1 MNDDDIELL
10 IEDIEILKDEI
21 YSDEHTINI
30 VENTIIHL
38 KNEYN
43 LLSNKK
49 KIKIKAFINNLKNFI
64 LKATISSVIILIIC
78 LFSTLNI
85 EILAVI
91 NVIIFAGYDIKKW
104 LKDTEEIRFLEK
116 NTSIDSLLVSIRNQ
130 EENLNELKQEL
141 NLNKLKLKKLKD
153 IIQST
158 KKESLIIDY
167 RTIGNKEFSDK
178 PLVLNRLKKTS

>member
-30 VENTIIHL
+30 VENTIVHL

-49 KIKIKAFINNLKNFI
+49 KIKIKAFINNFKNFI

-85 EILAVI
+85 EILALI

-104 LKDTEEIRFLEK
+104 LKDTEEI
-116 NTSIDSLLVSIRNQ
+116 NTSIDNLLVSIRNQ

-167 RTIGNKEFSDK
+167 REIGNKEFSDK